1 MRFKGGWNEERARRR
16 RGGKEEGGWNEERAW
31 RRRGEGGR
39 LDGKGGCTVRGGG
52 GGGREDLF
60 LVSVLVT
67 LNECWYQLCW
77 GEVLAHLY
85 PGLHCLGG
93 TLTHEGRRELVEQR
107 FKSLEAT
114 ASLLRRMG
122 EWREREEGRK
132 RRQQNHLSVH
142 NVSIDNLSIG

>member
-52 GGGREDLF
+52 GGGRKDLF

-67 LNECWYQLCW
+67 LNECWYQFCW
-77 GEVLAHLY
+77 GEVFAHLY

-93 TLTHEGRRELVEQR
+93 TLTHEGWRELVEQR

-122 EWREREEGRK
+122 EWREREESRK